1 VPAQRV
7 ESYAPRRHHPVG
19 RVLGSIPSCVSLR
32 SACDGARTDSVPG
45 RGDGSPRSPS
55 PVAAPADVSPASGR
69 SRFLTDRYSESD
81 TSPLS
86 RNSRTRRT
94 KSASS
99 AAGSASPCKEA
110 RYRRTAQ
117 LATAIAT
124 STPMKTIHSVGE
136 PLSSAS
142 NIRLRFRFIPPSL
155 RRRRE
160 ATLSTSSNRPARAF
174 TGGLERR
181 IACRSRH
188 AGRKAA
194 STFALPDFLYV
205 SRDNWSSAETAR
217 VQGNAT
223 HSTDCNSD
231 NGRLVMLV
239 ATATRCS

>member
-1 VPAQRV
+1 MPAQRV
-7 ESYAPRRHHPVG
+7 ESYAPRKLHPVG

-32 SACDGARTDSVPG
+32 LACDGARSGSVPG

-55 PVAAPADVSPASGR
+55 PAVPPADVSPAGGR
-69 SRFLTDRYSESD
+69 IRLLTDRYSESD

-86 RNSRTRRT
+86 RNSRIRRT

-124 STPMKTIHSVGE
+124 STPTKTIHSVGE

-142 NIRLRFRFIPPSL
+142 SIRLRFRFTPPSL

-160 ATLSTSSNRPARAF
+160 ATLSTSGNRPARAF
-174 TGGLERR
+174 TQGRERR
-181 IACRSRH
+181 IACRSRR
-188 AGRKAA
+188 ACRK
-194 STFALPDFLYV
+194 
-205 SRDNWSSAETAR
+205 TA
-217 VQGNAT
+217 
-223 HSTDCNSD
+223 
-231 NGRLVMLV
+231 
-239 ATATRCS
+239 